1 MNIIKKIKAHPPQ
14 AIILIY
20 LAVLLTSVIFIDIS
34 LTEIINESLV
44 KWAMNGIIVL
54 SLVPMI
60 NVGAGRNFG
69 LSIGIS
75 SGLIGMLVAIE
86 FRLASWAG
94 FFVSIGVGTIVA
106 TLFGY
111 LYSMILNR
119 LKGNEEIVGTF
130 AGYSFIS
137 IMNIFW
143 TMAPF
148 SNRQMLYPI
157 GGKGLRPKI
166 SLNNYFLQI
175 LDNSFNIDVGPI
187 TIPLGL
193 IAFFLILSLIV
204 HSFSKTKMGHIME
217 TIAENEIFSRLSG
230 INVSKY
236 RTYAIIFSTALGAV
250 GIIVYSQSYGFVHLY
265 DGPLMMT
272 FPAIS
277 AIVIGG
283 ATKNKATVFHALLG
297 SYLYQTSY
305 LLSVPIANA
314 LLIPEMSEVVRM
326 VVTNSII
333 LYAFLYEGVFKKNE
347 KI

>member
-1 MNIIKKIKAHPPQ
+1 MVKKFKMNPPQ
-14 AIILIY
+14 AIILAY
-20 LAVLLTSVIFIDIS
+20 LAVLLLAVKYIGLP
-34 LTEIINESLV
+34 LTDVFNESLV
-44 KWAMNGIIVL
+44 KWAMNGILVL

-75 SGLIGMLVAIE
+75 AGLIGMLVAIE
-86 FRLASWAG
+86 FRLESWAG
-94 FFVSIGVGTIVA
+94 FYISILVA
-106 TLFGY
+106 SLVALVFGFF
-111 LYSMILNR
+111 YSLILNR
-119 LKGNEEIVGTF
+119 LKGNEEIVATF

-137 IMNIFW
+137 LMNIFW
-143 TMAPF
+143 TVAPF
-148 SNRQMLYPI
+148 TNRQMLYPI

-166 SLNNYFLQI
+166 SMNEYFLHV
-175 LDNSFNIDVGPI
+175 LDGWMNVELGPI
-187 TIPLGL
+187 KIPLGL
-193 IAFFLILSLIV
+193 LGFFFFLALLVHALSKSRLGY
-204 HSFSKTKMGHIME
+204 SMKM
-217 TIAENEIFSRLSG
+217 IAENETFASLSG
-230 INVSKY
+230 VHVSKH
-236 RTYAIIFSTALGAV
+236 RTYAIILSTVIAAI

-283 ATKNKATVFHALLG
+283 ASRKRATVFHALLG

-314 LLIPEMSEVVRM
+314 LLIPEMSELVRM

-333 LYAFLYEGVFKKNE
+333 LYAFLYEGVLKKNE
-347 KI
+347 KA

>member
-1 MNIIKKIKAHPPQ
+1 MRKFKIRPPQ
-14 AIILIY
+14 AIMLIY
-20 LAVLLTSVIFIDIS
+20 LAILLTSIVFIDIS
-34 LTEIINESLV
+34 ITEIINESFI
-44 KWAMNGIIVL
+44 KWVMNGIIVL

-69 LSIGIS
+69 LPVGICA
-75 SGLIGMLVAIE
+75 GLIGMLVSIE
-86 FRLASWAG
+86 FRLTGWAG
-94 FFVSIGVGTIVA
+94 FFVSIFFAGIVA
-106 TLFGY
+106 VLFGN
-111 LYSMILNR
+111 LYSMVLNK

-137 IMNIFW
+137 VMNIFW

-148 SNRQMLYPI
+148 TNRQMLYPI

-166 SLNNYFLQI
+166 SLNNYFLQV
-175 LDNSFNIDVGPI
+175 LDNSFNVNVGDI
-187 TIPLGL
+187 TLPLGL
-193 IAFFLILSLIV
+193 IGFFILLSIIV
-204 HSFSKTKMGHIME
+204 HVFTKTKMGHVMSA
-217 TIAENEIFSRLSG
+217 IAENESFTTLSG
-230 INVSKY
+230 INVSKH
-236 RTYAIIFSTALGAV
+236 RKYAIIFSTVLAAI

-283 ATKNKATVFHALLG
+283 ASKNKATVFNALLG
-297 SYLYQTSY
+297 SYLYQTTY

-314 LLIPEMSEVVRM
+314 LMIPEMSEVIRM

-333 LYAFLYEGVFKKNE
+333 LYAFLYEGVWKRNE

>member
-1 MNIIKKIKAHPPQ
+1 MKKIKIEIPQ
-14 AIILIY
+14 AIMLAYLSLLLI
-20 LAVLLTSVIFIDIS
+20 SISFIDIS
-34 LTEIINESLV
+34 ISEIINESFV
-44 KWAMNGIIVL
+44 KWVMNGIMVL

-69 LSIGIS
+69 LPIGIS
-75 SGLIGMLVAIE
+75 AGLIGMLISIE
-86 FRLASWAG
+86 FKLISWTG
-94 FFVSIGVGTIVA
+94 LIVA
-106 TLFGY
+106 VILGVVISVLFGY
-111 LYSMILNR
+111 LYSLVLNR
-119 LKGNEEIVGTF
+119 LEGNEEIIGTF

-137 IMNIFW
+137 LMNIFW

-148 SNRQMLYPI
+148 KNRQMLYPI

-166 SLNNYFLQI
+166 SLNDYFLQV
-175 LDNSFNIDVGPI
+175 LDNSFNINIGQI

-193 IAFFLILSLIV
+193 IGFFIILSLIV
-204 HSFSKTKMGHIME
+204 HVFSKTKMGHIMDAV
-217 TIAENEIFSRLSG
+217 AENEIFSKLSG
-230 INVSKY
+230 INPSKY
-236 RTYAIIFSTALGAV
+236 RTYAVIFSTALAAV

-283 ATKNKATVFHALLG
+283 ASKNKATVFHALLG
-297 SYLYQTSY
+297 SYLYQTTY

-314 LLIPEMSEVVRM
+314 LMIPEMSEVIRM